1 MTRFLRSGVFILLFT
16 AAACSGG
23 DDGTSAGES
32 STGSTSSSG
41 ATTSTT
47 GAGSATTSASASAGT
62 DSGTGTESTSGG
74 STTAPGTTGTGTTD
88 PGTTAPG
95 TTDPGT
101 TGTTGTTDPGTTG
114 TTDPGTTGTG
124 TTGMGVDCSM
134 LGPNQCKAEPMCM
147 AIQGQKQNTQKMC
160 LQKVMFYDCAPA
172 GACGDAITV
181 ACDPMVMPPEPVQF
195 PDTCIPDGWMPC
207 DFPPLDKGC

>member
-88 PGTTAPG
+88 PGTTAP
-95 TTDPGT
+95 
-101 TGTTGTTDPGTTG
+101 GTTDPGTTG

>member
-32 STGSTSSSG
+32 STGSPSSSG

-88 PGTTAPG
+88 PGTTAP
-95 TTDPGT
+95 
-101 TGTTGTTDPGTTG
+101 GTTDPGTTG